1 MYDDWNAEQD
11 AKRKIEWDAAQTE
24 NFPKSDPPP
33 YVPDEAEFLK
43 LIKKHSNMGMRDQW
57 RFRTDELMAEGK
69 TFDEASK
76 AASSEWATA
85 EDANP
90 VNLMSMAVG
99 GEAGFP
105 LDKMEEHDAEFKK
118 MCEDMM
124 LALPSE
130 TKILAGS
137 LNLEA
142 VKRERSSVVVS
153 LTDPKEKW
161 EAVNKQNELN
171 ESKTGEGNG
180 GSTLNVSDGEQ
191 TVHTPP
197 TTRSALHSALSE
209 TTASVVVPTIEE
221 GGVARTGSTA

>member
-1 MYDDWNAEQD
+1 MYDEWNTEQNI
-11 AKRKIEWDAAQTE
+11 KRKIEWDMTQGDH
-24 NFPKSDPPP
+24 FPKIDPPS
-33 YVPDEAEFLK
+33 YVADEAEFLK

-76 AASSEWATA
+76 TSWRELGEK

-99 GEAGFP
+99 GDAGFP
-105 LDKMEEHDAEFKK
+105 LDKMEEYDAEFRK

-137 LNLEA
+137 LDLES
-142 VKRERSSVVVS
+142 VKRARDIPPVS

-197 TTRSALHSALSE
+197 KTRSPLCSDVSE

-221 GGVARTGSTA
+221 GGAGRTGSTA